1 MNQGQA
7 HSALTDEEL
16 WCRYQQG
23 DQQALEVVHDR
34 VGLHLQAFLASK
46 CRPPLDADD
55 ALQEVLVNAV
65 RSCQQYNRQKGLLIQ
80 WLIAIAKNVVT
91 DMLRKRHDEESLGA
105 SPWDI
110 PAPQHDDRESDQLVA
125 LRECLEL
132 LGGDFVAVLRQRF
145 LEERSFED
153 IAEEMKLKGES
164 TVNSRLNRGKKA
176 VKDCVER
183 KLS

>member
-34 VGLHLQAFLASK
+34 VGSRLRAYLASK

-55 ALQEVLVNAV
+55 ALQEVLLKAV
-65 RSCQQYNRQKGLLIQ
+65 RSRQQYVRQIGPLIA
-80 WLIAIAKNVVT
+80 WLITIAKNVVT
-91 DMLRKRHDEESLGA
+91 DMLRKRHNEESLEA

-110 PAPQHDDRESDQLVA
+110 PAAQDDDEESPRLVA
-125 LRECLEL
+125 FRECLEL
-132 LGGDFVAVLRQRF
+132 LGSDSVNVLRQHF
-145 LEERSFED
+145 LDERSSEV
-153 IAEEMKLKGES
+153 IAREMKIAKN
-164 TVNSRLNRGKKA
+164 TVYSRASRGKKA